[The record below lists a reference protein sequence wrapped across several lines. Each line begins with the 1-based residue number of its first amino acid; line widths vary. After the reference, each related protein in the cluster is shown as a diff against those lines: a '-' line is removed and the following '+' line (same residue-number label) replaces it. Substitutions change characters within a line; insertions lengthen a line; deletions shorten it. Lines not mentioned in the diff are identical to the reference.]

1 MKINQIGEF
10 ELIERL
16 ARSLN
21 KPGKNVIV
29 GIGDDAAVIEV
40 GTPEYLLF
48 TTDMLVE
55 NIHFSRSYATG
66 YQIGWRSMAAN
77 ISDIAAMGGL
87 PGVAAVSLGVA
98 GDAEVEWVEDLYKG
112 MQELAAKYGV
122 DIIGG
127 DTVSS
132 PQIIINIALT
142 GRVSI
147 SNLSLRSHAQ
157 LCDLILTT
165 GDFGGSAAGLEI
177 LKQKSEVRGQKSDE
191 KTADCQ
197 LPTAD
202 YDYLVSRHLTP
213 DPRISASQI
222 IASHPLC
229 HALTD
234 SSDGLASDLRN
245 IGMASAVG
253 AKVYADK
260 IPIHAATRKVAELAN
275 KNPLEFA
282 LQGGEDYE
290 LVFTMPPDAAF
301 DVKAEVEEKLH
312 QPISIIGEIVPKEQ
326 GVTILHPDGSTETLT
341 KFGYNHFI
349 K

>member
-1 MKINQIGEF
+1 MKIDRIGEF

-21 KPGKNVIV
+21 KPGANVIV

-40 GTPEYLLF
+40 GTPDYLLF

-55 NIHFSRSYATG
+55 NIHFSRTYATG

-87 PGVAAVSLGVA
+87 PGVAAISLGVV
-98 GDAEVEWVEDLYKG
+98 GEAEVEWVEDLYKG

-142 GRVSI
+142 GKVSI

-157 LCDLILTT
+157 LCDLILAT
-165 GDFGGSAAGLEI
+165 GDFGGSAAGLEV
-177 LKQKSEVRGQKSDE
+177 LQKKSEE
-191 KTADCQ
+191 KKDTIN
-197 LPTAD
+197 
-202 YDYLVSRHLTP
+202 YDYVVSRHLTP
-213 DPRISASQI
+213 EPRINASQI

-245 IGMASAVG
+245 IGLASGVG
-253 AKVYADK
+253 AKVYANK
-260 IPIHAATRKVAELAN
+260 IPIHEATKKVAELAN
-275 KNPLEFA
+275 KSPLEFA

-290 LVFTMPPDAAF
+290 LVFTMPPDAAL
-301 DVKAEVEEKLH
+301 DVKSEVEEKLKL
-312 QPISIIGEIVPKEQ
+312 PVSIIGEIVAKEQ
-326 GVTILHPDGSTETLT
+326 GITILHPDGNTETLT

>member
-1 MKINQIGEF
+1 MKIERIGEF

-29 GIGDDAAVIEV
+29 GIGDDAAVIDI
-40 GTPEYLLF
+40 GTPDYMLF

-55 NIHFSRSYATG
+55 NIHFSRSYASG

-77 ISDIAAMGGL
+77 ISDIAAMGGI
-87 PGVAAVSLGVA
+87 PGVAAVSFGAA
-98 GDAEVEWVEDLYKG
+98 GDAEVEWVEDLYQG

-157 LCDLILTT
+157 LGDLILTT
-165 GDFGGSAAGLEI
+165 GDFGGSAAGLEV
-177 LKQKSEVRGQKSDE
+177 LQENKSEIRIPQSE
-191 KTADCQ
+191 I
-197 LPTAD
+197 D
-202 YDYLVSRHLTP
+202 YVVSRHLTP
-213 DPRISASQI
+213 EPRIDASQI
-222 IASHPLC
+222 IAKHPQC

-234 SSDGLASDLRN
+234 SSDGLACDLRN
-245 IGMASAVG
+245 IGMASGVG

-260 IPIHAATRKVAELAN
+260 IPIHPATKKVAELAN
-275 KNPLEFA
+275 KRPIDFA
-282 LQGGEDYE
+282 LQGGEDFE
-290 LVFTMPPDAAF
+290 LVFTMPPDAAL
-301 DVKAEVEEKLH
+301 DVKQEVEEKLKL
-312 QPISIIGEIVPKEQ
+312 PISIIGDIVDKDQ
-326 GVTILHPDGSTETLT
+326 GIVILLPDGTAETLT

>member
-16 ARSLN
+16 ARSLD
-21 KPGKNVIV
+21 KPGANVIV
-29 GIGDDAAVIEV
+29 GIGDDAAVIDI
-40 GTPEYLLF
+40 GTSEYLLF

-55 NIHFSRSYATG
+55 NIHFSRKYATG
-66 YQIGWRSMAAN
+66 YQIGWRAIAAN

-98 GDAEVEWVEDLYKG
+98 GDVEVEWVEEVYKG
-112 MQELAAKYGV
+112 MRELAAKYKV

-142 GRVSI
+142 GQVSI

-157 LCDLILTT
+157 LGDLILAT
-165 GDFGGSAAGLEI
+165 GDFGGSAAGLELLQNI
-177 LKQKSEVRGQKSDE
+177 PSEIRNPKSELNYVI
-191 KTADCQ
+191 A
-197 LPTAD
+197 
-202 YDYLVSRHLTP
+202 RHLTP
-213 DPRISASQI
+213 EPRIEASQI

-245 IGMASAVG
+245 IGLASGVG

-260 IPIHAATRKVAELAN
+260 IPIHGTTKKVAELAN
-275 KNPLEFA
+275 KNPIEFA

-290 LVFTMPPDAAF
+290 LVFTMPPDAAL
-301 DVKAEVEEKLH
+301 DVKTEVEQKLNL
-312 QPISIIGEIVPKEQ
+312 PISILGEIVPKEQ
-326 GVTILHPDGSTETLT
+326 GITLIHPDGSSELLT
-341 KFGYNHFI
+341 RFGYNHFI

>member
-1 MKINQIGEF
+1 MQINSIGEF

-21 KPGKNVIV
+21 KPGKDVIV

-40 GTPEYLLF
+40 GTPDYLLF

-77 ISDIAAMGGL
+77 ISDIAAMGGM
-87 PGVAAVSLGVA
+87 PGVAAISLGVA

-142 GRVSI
+142 GKVSI

-157 LCDLILTT
+157 LGDLIITT
-165 GDFGGSAAGLEI
+165 GDFGGSAAGLYILQNHNSEI
-177 LKQKSEVRGQKSDE
+177 RIPQSEI
-191 KTADCQ
+191 
-197 LPTAD
+197 D
-202 YDYLVSRHLTP
+202 YVVSRHLTP
-213 DPRISASQI
+213 DPRIDASQI
-222 IASHPLC
+222 IAKHPLC

-245 IGMASAVG
+245 IGLASAVG

-260 IPIHAATRKVAELAN
+260 IPIHEATRKVTELAN
-275 KNPLEFA
+275 KNPLDFA

-290 LVFTMPPDAAF
+290 LVFTMPPDAAL
-301 DVKAEVEEKLH
+301 DVKAEVEENLH
-312 QPISIIGEIVPKEQ
+312 LPISIIGEIVPKEQ
-326 GVTILHPDGSTETLT
+326 GITILHSDGTTETLT

>member
-1 MKINQIGEF
+1 MKIEQIGEF

-21 KPGKNVIV
+21 KPGAKVIV
-29 GIGDDAAVIEV
+29 GIGDDAAVIDV
-40 GTPEYLLF
+40 GTEDYLLF

-55 NIHFSRSYATG
+55 NIHFSRQYATG
-66 YQIGWRSMAAN
+66 YQIGWRAMAAN

-98 GDAEVEWVEDLYKG
+98 GEAEVEWVEDLYKG

-142 GRVSI
+142 GKVSI

-157 LCDLILTT
+157 LGDLILVT
-165 GDFGGSAAGLEI
+165 GDFGGSAAGLEV
-177 LKQKSEVRGQKSDE
+177 LQKAKSEIE
-191 KTADCQ
+191 NAE
-197 LPTAD
+197 
-202 YDYLVSRHLTP
+202 YDYVVSRHLMP
-213 DPRISASQI
+213 DPRIDASQI
-222 IASHPLC
+222 IVKHPLC

-245 IGMASAVG
+245 IGLASGVG
-253 AKVYADK
+253 AKVYATQ
-260 IPIHAATRKVAELAN
+260 IPIHEATKKVAEGTN
-275 KNPLEFA
+275 KKPLEFA
-282 LQGGEDYE
+282 LHGGEDYE
-290 LVFTMPPDAAF
+290 LVFTMPLDAAL
-301 DVKAEVEEKLH
+301 DVKNEVEEKLKL
-312 QPISIIGEIVPKEQ
+312 PISILGEIVPKEL
-326 GVTILHPDGSTETLT
+326 GITVHHPDGTTEMLT
-341 KFGYNHFI
+341 RFGYNHFI

>member
-1 MKINQIGEF
+1 MKIEKIGEF

-21 KPGKNVIV
+21 KPGKNVVV
-29 GIGDDAAVIEV
+29 GIGDDAAVIDI
-40 GTPEYLLF
+40 GTPDYMLF
-48 TTDMLVE
+48 TTDMLIE

-77 ISDIAAMGGL
+77 ISDIAAMGGI
-87 PGVAAVSLGVA
+87 PGVAAISFGAA

-142 GRVSI
+142 GKVSI

-165 GDFGGSAAGLEI
+165 GDFGGSAAGLEVLQKKISELGI
-177 LKQKSEVRGQKSDE
+177 LQSEI
-191 KTADCQ
+191 
-197 LPTAD
+197 D
-202 YDYLVSRHLTP
+202 YVINRHLTP
-213 DPRISASQI
+213 NPRIEASQI
-222 IASHPLC
+222 IAKHLLC

-245 IGMASAVG
+245 IGMASGVG
-253 AKVYADK
+253 VNVYADK
-260 IPIHAATRKVAELAN
+260 IPIHAATKKVAELAN
-275 KNPLEFA
+275 KRPLDLA
-282 LQGGEDYE
+282 LQGGEDFE
-290 LVFTMPPDAAF
+290 LVFTMPPDAAL
-301 DVKAEVEEKLH
+301 DVKQEVEEKLDL
-312 QPISIIGEIVPKEQ
+312 PISIIGEIVDKDQ
-326 GVTILHPDGSTETLT
+326 GITILHPDGSTEQLT
-341 KFGYNHFI
+341 QFGYNHFI

>member
-1 MKINQIGEF
+1 MRIDQIGEF

-21 KPGKNVIV
+21 KPGAKVIV
-29 GIGDDAAVIEV
+29 GIGDDAAVIDV
-40 GTPEYLLF
+40 GTPDYLLF

-55 NIHFSRSYATG
+55 NVHFSRDYATG
-66 YQIGWRSMAAN
+66 YQIGWRAMTAN
-77 ISDIAAMGGL
+77 ISDIAAMGGI

-98 GDAEVEWVEDLYKG
+98 GEAEVNWAEDLYKG
-112 MQELAAKYGV
+112 MQELATKYGV

-142 GRVSI
+142 GKVSI

-165 GDFGGSAAGLEI
+165 GDFGGSTAGLEI
-177 LKQKSEVRGQKSDE
+177 LQ
-191 KTADCQ
+191 KTAGSKQSAVGSLSTNDV
-197 LPTAD
+197 D
-202 YDYLVSRHLTP
+202 YVVKRHLTP
-213 DPRISASQI
+213 EPRIDASQI
-222 IASHPLC
+222 IARHPLC

-245 IGMASAVG
+245 IGLASGVG
-253 AKVYADK
+253 AKVYAAQ
-260 IPIHAATRKVAELAN
+260 IPIHEATRKVAESAN

-282 LQGGEDYE
+282 LHGGEDYE
-290 LVFTMPPDAAF
+290 LVFTMPSDAAL
-301 DVKAEVEEKLH
+301 DVKAEVEEKINL
-312 QPISIIGEIVPKEQ
+312 PVSIIGEIVPKKQ
-326 GVTILHPDGSTETLT
+326 GVTLNYPDGKTETLT
-341 KFGYNHFI
+341 RFGYDHFI